1 MNLSFNILPI
11 VQKEFRQIRRDV
23 RELLLLLL
31 MPSFLLIMVGYAL
44 NFDVKHISLGFYCED
59 KSQASIRFIE
69 SFKHTEYFNV
79 SIDINNRRDIDIL
92 LEEGTIL
99 AAIVIPNDFS
109 KNIYSG
115 REAVVQIIIDGANAN
130 TAATALGY
138 IKTAVQN
145 YSTKILIDNLTK
157 QGIKFTTPVNPQPRL
172 WYNPELKSS
181 KFLIPGLFGMIL
193 MLVAVVS
200 TSLSIVREK
209 EQGTMEQIIVSPLKS
224 HEIIVGKTI
233 PYLLISLIATTFVL
247 IMSALMFDVKIEGS
261 IFLFYLATILFLLG
275 ALGQGLLIST
285 FAKTQ
290 AVAFIVS
297 ILSSLLPTFLLS
309 GFIFPI
315 KNMPWWLQAITHIIP
330 AKYYLVAVRA
340 VMVKGVGIAAFG
352 NQLVFLLIF
361 CCLILG
367 ISTARMHKD
376 ISR

>member
-1 MNLSFNILPI
+1 
-11 VQKEFRQIRRDV
+11 
-23 RELLLLLL
+23 
-31 MPSFLLIMVGYAL
+31 
-44 NFDVKHISLGFYCED
+44 
-59 KSQASIRFIE
+59 
-69 SFKHTEYFNV
+69 
-79 SIDINNRRDIDIL
+79 
-92 LEEGTIL
+92 
-99 AAIVIPNDFS
+99 
-109 KNIYSG
+109 
-115 REAVVQIIIDGANAN
+115 
-130 TAATALGY
+130 
-138 IKTAVQN
+138 
-145 YSTKILIDNLTK
+145 
-157 QGIKFTTPVNPQPRL
+157 
-172 WYNPELKSS
+172 
-181 KFLIPGLFGMIL
+181 
-193 MLVAVVS
+193 
-200 TSLSIVREK
+200 EK

-247 IMSALMFDVKIEGS
+247 IMSAVMFDVKIEGS

-340 VMVKGVGIAAFG
+340 VMVKGVGMAAFG
-352 NQLVFLLIF
+352 EQLVFLLIF
-361 CCLILG
+361 CSLILV